1 MHPARRPAL
10 PALLAISLLVAV
22 FAAVPARAASPTARI
37 AARLDHALTGA
48 GSRSGVFVRDLRTGA
63 TLYSARAA
71 TPRIPASVE
80 KLLTTSTALRRFG
93 PQGRLTTDVLTTDP
107 VDAARHTTGDLVLAG
122 GGDPTLDRAGINAL
136 AHRVARL
143 VRRVDGAVVGDESR
157 FDARR
162 GGPRTDW
169 AYDRDVEG
177 VLGALTLGR
186 GWSPTGSPALAAA
199 RAFAHALRARG
210 VKIAGATRTGPGA
223 PLQNLVAD
231 IPSPTMA
238 ELATRTNVPSDNF
251 YAETLLKDL
260 GATFA
265 GAGTTPAG
273 AGVVTASAA
282 QIGVRARVADGS
294 GLSRANRIAPRE
306 VVDLL
311 GALHRDTVAGP
322 AFEASLAVAGRSG
335 TLTRRMRG
343 TPAAG
348 ACRGKTGTIDGV
360 STLAGYCTPAGGIP
374 VAFAVMMSGVRLDHA
389 RAAQDRLVTAL
400 ASIRA
405 TALRAAPAAP
415 ARRAP

>member
-1 MHPARRPAL
+1 MPTVRRPV
-10 PALLAISLLVAV
+10 PLAPIVISLLVGGI
-22 FAAVPARAASPTARI
+22 AAAPAAGAPATARVS
-37 AARLDHALTGA
+37 ARLDRALHGA

-63 TLYSARAA
+63 TLYSARAS
-71 TPRIPASVE
+71 TPRIPASVQ

-93 PQGRLTTDVLTTDP
+93 PQGRLTTNVLATDP
-107 VDAARHTTGDLVLAG
+107 VDAARHTAGDLVLAG
-122 GGDPTLDRAGINAL
+122 GGDPTLDRAGIDAL
-136 AHRVARL
+136 AHGVAKL

-157 FDARR
+157 FDTRR

-169 AYDRDVEG
+169 AYDRDVQG

-186 GWSPTGSPALAAA
+186 GWSSSGGPALAAA
-199 RAFAHALRARG
+199 RTFAHALRARG
-210 VKIAGATRTGPGA
+210 VRITGATRTGPGV
-223 PLQNLVAD
+223 PLQNLVTGM
-231 IPSPTMA
+231 PSPTMA

-260 GATFA
+260 GASFA
-265 GAGTTPAG
+265 GAGTTLAG
-273 AGVVTASAA
+273 AGVVTSTAA
-282 QIGVRARVADGS
+282 ALGVRASVADGS
-294 GLSRANRIAPRE
+294 GLSRANRVAPRE

-311 GALHRDTVAGP
+311 GALHRDALAGP

-360 STLAGYCTPAGGIP
+360 STLAGYCTPAGGVP

-389 RAAQDRLVTAL
+389 RAAQDRLVAAL
-400 ASIRA
+400 ASI
-405 TALRAAPAAP
+405 
-415 ARRAP
+415 